1 MPADWGKLRRLERIA
16 ETGDFR
22 LPSTAPHYYPAGG
35 FNQLFDQ
42 MLDGF
47 DVRIGT
53 RVERIE
59 GDHRGS
65 TIVVTDAGALH
76 ADIVI
81 STAPIDGLLGY
92 RFGPLEWR
100 GYRIEPEVIEDAE
113 QRELGRAPDGIP
125 FAWVYT
131 PWPETPACRTTDF
144 GVIHQGPRPSR
155 PAVLLREI
163 VDDSVPM
170 YPVWWENDRFG
181 RYLEEAVTI
190 QGLIPL
196 GRLGLYKYVTVDS
209 TFAMVER
216 LLRLPRGLPRAP
228 SPPSGSSSSV
238 RYGATGRTNG
248 KRRAAPRAAAAP
260 MGRQAAKRF
269 RARRAR

>member
-1 MPADWGKLRRLERIA
+1 M
-16 ETGDFR
+16 
-22 LPSTAPHYYPAGG
+22 
-35 FNQLFDQ
+35 
-42 MLDGF
+42 
-47 DVRIGT
+47 
-53 RVERIE
+53 
-59 GDHRGS
+59 
-65 TIVVTDAGALH
+65 
-76 ADIVI
+76 I

-131 PWPETPACRTTDF
+131 PWAETPACRTTDF

-216 LLRLPRGLPRAP
+216 LIACLEDYLRAEPAERLELLREIRGDWQ
-228 SPPSGSSSSV
+228 
-238 RYGATGRTNG
+238 N
-248 KRRAAPRAAAAP
+248 
-260 MGRQAAKRF
+260 
-269 RARRAR
+269 